1 MNTSKLIA
9 SVAGHVLVGAVLL
22 AGSALT
28 ALVGVSHF
36 AEAKRQIDTRNE

>member
-9 SVAGHVLVGAVLL
+9 SVAGHVLVGTVLL

-28 ALVGVSHF
+28 ALVGISHF
-36 AEAKRQIDTRNE
+36 VEGKHQIDTRNK